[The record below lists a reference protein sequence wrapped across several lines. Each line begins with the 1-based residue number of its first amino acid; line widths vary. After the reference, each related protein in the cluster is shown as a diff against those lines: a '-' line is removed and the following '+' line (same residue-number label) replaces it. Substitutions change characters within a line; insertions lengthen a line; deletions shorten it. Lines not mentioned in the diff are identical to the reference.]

1 MSYATK
7 DSLASVR
14 VFPPRTGFEETGP
27 LIAGDASASH
37 TFSYTVLT
45 SHMALQ
51 VPLSPVQQRMSSSYR
66 ELLTITNTLEIKGEL
81 LRSHSHLVSC
91 ITWLTDSWVLT
102 RWMVSG
108 SRKPWVQA
116 RIFFLLQLCRHL
128 RITLRVIWVPRD
140 FEFLALADAGSK
152 FIEND
157 TDQWGPDDATFAI
170 LEALF
175 GKFSLDPFAMP
186 SNARC
191 STYFTPI
198 PAVGSSGVDAFSQSW
213 AHHHVYAVPPVTAIP
228 ATVAH
233 ISTQICS
240 GTLLVPFWTSHRLWA
255 HISRE
260 GCLPHPL
267 FHAVHT
273 MQAHFRASNSN
284 QQIFSGSVTFPC
296 LALAWDTTKQHQPLH
311 NCLFAEGSC
320 PNRDHGM
327 HPAQTPA
334 PYAVTP
340 P

>member
-7 DSLASVR
+7 DSLASVQ

-320 PNRDHGM
+320 PNRDHGI